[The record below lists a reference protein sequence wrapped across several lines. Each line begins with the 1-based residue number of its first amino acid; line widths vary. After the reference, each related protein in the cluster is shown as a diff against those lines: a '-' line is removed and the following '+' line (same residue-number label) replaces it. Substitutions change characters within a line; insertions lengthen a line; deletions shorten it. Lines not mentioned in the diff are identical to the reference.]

1 MSTSARIEAN
11 RRNAAKSTGPRTPEG
26 KARSSRNATRHGISL
41 RMVLL
46 STEDQKEF
54 ENLYADL
61 RAEHQP
67 EGATED
73 ILVFKMA
80 EAFFMSQRA
89 NLLLTRLFEPT
100 DQKDNSKQL
109 ALMMR
114 YFTSA
119 DRAFGRHLNDLRKLQ
134 KERSLEDVGFVSQN
148 EPDEVRGE
156 PAETPIPP
164 QNQEIQVENPVIQAE
179 HSQYDPAGGPPPL
192 DRAA

>member
-1 MSTSARIEAN
+1 MSTLARIEAN
-11 RRNAAKSTGPRTPEG
+11 RRNAVKSTGPRTPEG

>member
-148 EPDEVRGE
+148 EPDEVCGE

-164 QNQEIQVENPVIQAE
+164 QNQEIQVENPEIQAG

-192 DRAA
+192 DKAA

>member
-11 RRNAAKSTGPRTPEG
+11 RRNAAKSTGPRTSEG

-41 RMVLL
+41 RMVIL

-61 RAEHQP
+61 RVDHQP

-89 NLLLTRLFEPT
+89 NALMAGLLVPN

-109 ALMMR
+109 SLMMR

-134 KERSLEDVGFVSQN
+134 KERSLEDVGFVSEN
-148 EPDEVRGE
+148 EFDEVPGE
-156 PAETPIPP
+156 PVETPVPP
-164 QNQEIQVENPVIQAE
+164 QNQEIQVENQEIQVE
-179 HSQYDPAGGPPPL
+179 KCESDPAGDPPPL
-192 DRAA
+192 DIAA

>member
-164 QNQEIQVENPVIQAE
+164 QNQEIQVENPEIQAG

-192 DRAA
+192 DKAA